1 MAAESVLADEARL
14 IHPITRPRTL
24 GQSAYEALLELVVTG
39 RLRPGQHL
47 VETELAR
54 NLGVSRQPVREALH
68 RLQAEGWVE
77 FRPNRGACVHAP
89 SAHEVDELLT
99 VRALLEVE
107 AARLAARR
115 ASDRQLARLESIC
128 RDGEDAVRRSD
139 VARFTAANHDFHA
152 SLAALAG
159 NSVLAQL
166 WTVVARRARWHY
178 HMVAPVRMR
187 DSCAEHR
194 QIAQAIA
201 AGDETHAARAA
212 QVHIEHT
219 RAAYHR
225 STVSAG
231 S

>member
-1 MAAESVLADEARL
+1 MTAIPAPADEPRL
-14 IHPITRPRTL
+14 VDPIARPRTL

-54 NLGVSRQPVREALH
+54 HLGVSRQPVREALH

-89 SAHEVDELLT
+89 SAHEVDELLA

-107 AARLAARR
+107 AARLAALR
-115 ASDRQLARLESIC
+115 ASERQLTQLDGIC
-128 RDGEDAVRRSD
+128 REGEDAVRRND
-139 VARFTAANHDFHA
+139 IARFGAANHDFHA
-152 SLAALAG
+152 SLATLAG
-159 NSVLAQL
+159 NSILARL
-166 WTVVARRARWHY
+166 WTTVARRARWHF

-194 QIAQAIA
+194 QIARAIA
-201 AGDETHAARAA
+201 AGDETRAARAA

-219 RAAYHR
+219 RIAYHR
-225 STVSAG
+225 STASA
-231 S
+231 SS